1 MTFFCEELVLD
12 THFNNLI
19 LLLLFRRKNNRSNS
33 LERRKSGDGDS
44 IINQSTVHGT
54 ASPNRRPTIFD
65 VFRPRSKSDAKR
77 QKELAKAQA
86 GDKDSSASGSST
98 HSGSGIM
105 HSMKAAMQHTIG
117 QKSSESK
124 SSSKYR
130 DGSAHPHGGSDAQYY
145 HTVTAVRRLDH
156 AKSPMTKMMDLFRH
170 RSNSATSEADKR
182 KAVSTRTSSSIHN
195 KKIEN
200 NRELIFLCRKRHRCS
215 NIKWQPKVQ

>member
-1 MTFFCEELVLD
+1 M
-12 THFNNLI
+12 
-19 LLLLFRRKNNRSNS
+19 
-33 LERRKSGDGDS
+33 ERRKSGDGDS
-44 IINQSTVHGT
+44 IINQSTVHGI

-77 QKELAKAQA
+77 KAERELAKAQSA
-86 GDKDSSASGSST
+86 DKDSSASGSST

-117 QKSSESK
+117 TKSDSK
-124 SSSKYR
+124 SSKYR

-170 RSNSATSEADKR
+170 RSNSAVSEADKR
-182 KAVSTRTSSSIHN
+182 KAVCIIN
-195 KKIEN
+195 KFVQFVWIMKN
-200 NRELIFLCRKRHRCS
+200 DHELCLKKFFNRKRLRCF
-215 NIKWQPKVQ
+215 NIKSRLRVQ

>member
-1 MTFFCEELVLD
+1 MSATKDSFRSIESIFTCCLCVCVFF
-12 THFNNLI
+12 F
-19 LLLLFRRKNNRSNS
+19 RKNNRSNS
-33 LERRKSGDGDS
+33 LERRKSGDGDA

-77 QKELAKAQA
+77 NKELAKGQSV
-86 GDKDSSASGSST
+86 DKDSSASGSST

-105 HSMKAAMQHTIG
+105 HSMKAAMQHTMG
-117 QKSSESK
+117 QKSSDSK
-124 SSSKYR
+124 SSKYR

-182 KAVSTRTSSSIHN
+182 KAVSSFDRNTIAGGMIIRF
-195 KKIEN
+195 
-200 NRELIFLCRKRHRCS
+200 FLL
-215 NIKWQPKVQ
+215 V

>member
-1 MTFFCEELVLD
+1 M
-12 THFNNLI
+12 
-19 LLLLFRRKNNRSNS
+19 
-33 LERRKSGDGDS
+33 ERRKSGEGES
-44 IINQSTVHGT
+44 IINQSTVHGI

-77 QKELAKAQA
+77 KERELKAQA
-86 GDKDSSASGSST
+86 IDKDSSASGSST
-98 HSGSGIM
+98 HSGTGIM
-105 HSMKAAMQHTIG
+105 HSMKAAVQNTIG
-117 QKSSESK
+117 QKSHESK

-182 KAVSTRTSSSIHN
+182 KAVGVVFLYCISSD
-195 KKIEN
+195 
-200 NRELIFLCRKRHRCS
+200 
-215 NIKWQPKVQ
+215 PKNSKSK

>member
-1 MTFFCEELVLD
+1 MCVYFPR
-12 THFNNLI
+12 
-19 LLLLFRRKNNRSNS
+19 LLFIFRKNSRSNS

-44 IINQSTVHGT
+44 IINQSTVHGI

-77 QKELAKAQA
+77 KERELAKAQLA
-86 GDKDSSASGSST
+86 DKDSNASGSST

-105 HSMKAAMQHTIG
+105 HSMKAAVQNTIG
-117 QKSSESK
+117 QKSSDSK

-182 KAVSTRTSSSIHN
+182 KAVSNSFNPIHQ
-195 KKIEN
+195 
-200 NRELIFLCRKRHRCS
+200 S
-215 NIKWQPKVQ
+215 

>member
-1 MTFFCEELVLD
+1 MNIYIFHYNFFLF
-12 THFNNLI
+12 HI
-19 LLLLFRRKNNRSNS
+19 ALLRKNSRSNS
-33 LERRKSGDGDS
+33 LERRKSGDGEP
-44 IINQSTVHGT
+44 IINQSTVHGI

-77 QKELAKAQA
+77 KERELAKAQTIE
-86 GDKDSSASGSST
+86 KDSSASGSST
-98 HSGSGIM
+98 HSGTGIM
-105 HSMKAAMQHTIG
+105 HSMKAAVQNTIG
-117 QKSSESK
+117 SHHQKSSESK

-182 KAVSTRTSSSIHN
+182 KAVGTIFFQHIF
-195 KKIEN
+195 IE
-200 NRELIFLCRKRHRCS
+200 F
-215 NIKWQPKVQ
+215 

>member
-1 MTFFCEELVLD
+1 MWIVINDFVGEILTFF
-12 THFNNLI
+12 FS
-19 LLLLFRRKNNRSNS
+19 FYRKNNRSNS
-33 LERRKSGDGDS
+33 LERRKSGDGDL

-77 QKELAKAQA
+77 KAERELAKAQST
-86 GDKDSSASGSST
+86 DKDSSASGSST

-117 QKSSESK
+117 TKSDSK
-124 SSSKYR
+124 TSKYR
-130 DGSAHPHGGSDAQYY
+130 DGSAHPHSTHGGSDAQYY

-170 RSNSATSEADKR
+170 RSNSAVSEADKR
-182 KAVSTRTSSSIHN
+182 KAVC
-195 KKIEN
+195 
-200 NRELIFLCRKRHRCS
+200 L
-215 NIKWQPKVQ
+215 

>member
-1 MTFFCEELVLD
+1 M
-12 THFNNLI
+12 HFSL
-19 LLLLFRRKNNRSNS
+19 RKNNRSNS
-33 LERRKSGDGDS
+33 LERRKSGEGES
-44 IINQSTVHGT
+44 IINQSTVHGI

-77 QKELAKAQA
+77 KERELAKAQSA
-86 GDKDSSASGSST
+86 DKDSSASGSST
-98 HSGSGIM
+98 HSGTGIM
-105 HSMKAAMQHTIG
+105 HSMKAAVQNTIG
-117 QKSSESK
+117 QKSSDSK

-182 KAVSTRTSSSIHN
+182 KAVRFCLFIHVIYIVSYPQLIIDLN
-195 KKIEN
+195 P
-200 NRELIFLCRKRHRCS
+200 LIFLNRTESSHNASTS
-215 NIKWQPKVQ
+215 NGYTECNNAKSIG

>member
-1 MTFFCEELVLD
+1 MFS
-12 THFNNLI
+12 N
-19 LLLLFRRKNNRSNS
+19 RKNSRSNS
-33 LERRKSGDGDS
+33 LERRKSGDGDA

-77 QKELAKAQA
+77 NKELAKGQSV
-86 GDKDSSASGSST
+86 DKEGSASGSST

-117 QKSSESK
+117 QKSSDPK
-124 SSSKYR
+124 SSKFR

-182 KAVSTRTSSSIHN
+182 KAVCLYGDLTCKQVGLLVCKWKLMSKLSFTESSNNAPTSNGHSKCNHEKSI
-195 KKIEN
+195 
-200 NRELIFLCRKRHRCS
+200 S
-215 NIKWQPKVQ
+215 